1 MPGAHDDHLRMLS
14 AARADQ
20 RSAAGNADEGSA
32 IRVKA
37 LATKL
42 ASALERV
49 VDNVVLFDEVDS
61 THAVALRLIDQVD
74 VEGLGLRPTVVIAE
88 AQSRGT
94 GRGGRRWVSP
104 RGGLY
109 LSWLSIGIRDDVV
122 NRLPM
127 LAAAAACAA
136 LADAGVTQARIKWPN
151 DILVGDR
158 KLAGILVYC
167 RRGTVNPV
175 TVSLGVNIVPIN
187 EAVED
192 AGRPPVSLAELIGP
206 EAAAAARAAVAAGFV
221 RSLVA
226 SIADPEPALER
237 WRSWLIHRP
246 GDRIAV
252 RVASGAVESG
262 RFAGLTE
269 EGFLRLDQDSG
280 ERVVS
285 GGDVIES

>member
-1 MPGAHDDHLRMLS
+1 MPGARDDHRRMLS
-14 AARADQ
+14 AAHADQ
-20 RSAAGNADEGSA
+20 PSAAGNADEGSA

-49 VDNVVLFDEVDS
+49 VDNVVLFEEVDS

-127 LAAAAACAA
+127 LVAAAACAA
-136 LADAGVTQARIKWPN
+136 LADAGVTEARIKWPN

-158 KLAGILVYC
+158 KLAGILVHC

-175 TVSLGVNIVPIN
+175 TVSLGVNIVPIS

-206 EAAAAARAAVAAGFV
+206 EAAAAAKAAVAAGFV

-246 GDRIAV
+246 GDQLTG

-269 EGFLRLDQDSG
+269 EGFLRLAQGSG
-280 ERVVS
+280 ERVIS
-285 GGDVIES
+285 SGDVIER

>member
-1 MPGAHDDHLRMLS
+1 M
-14 AARADQ
+14 
-20 RSAAGNADEGSA
+20 
-32 IRVKA
+32 KA

-42 ASALERV
+42 ASDLEQV
-49 VDNVVLFDEVDS
+49 VDNVVLFEEVDS

-136 LADAGVTQARIKWPN
+136 LADAGVTEARIKWPN

-167 RRGTVNPV
+167 RRGAVNPV

-206 EAAAAARAAVAAGFV
+206 EAATAARAAVAAGFV
-221 RSLVA
+221 RGLVTA
-226 SIADPEPALER
+226 IADPEPALER

-246 GDRIAV
+246 GDQITV

-262 RFAGLTE
+262 RFAGLTGD
-269 EGFLRLDQDSG
+269 GFLRLDQASG
-280 ERVVS
+280 ERVIS